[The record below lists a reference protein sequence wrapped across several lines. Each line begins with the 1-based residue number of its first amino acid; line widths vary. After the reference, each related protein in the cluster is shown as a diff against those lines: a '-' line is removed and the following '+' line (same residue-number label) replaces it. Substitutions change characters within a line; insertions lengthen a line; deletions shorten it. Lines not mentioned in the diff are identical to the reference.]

1 MDANYML
8 ACGIVWRKTADLE
21 AGWEL
26 VEALESPDPSLRL
39 LAQSLLV
46 ENGESSM
53 DLLEG
58 AVATGIVS
66 PQAAGWC
73 MAEILRIRATQTN
86 TWTNSQAAPGR
97 GVAGLTK
104 PDNDQLKEVSLWSRQ

>member
-8 ACGIVWRKTADLE
+8 ACGIVWRKTADPE

-26 VEALESPDPSLRL
+26 VEALESPDPRLRL

-46 ENGESSM
+46 DNGEDSM
-53 DLLEG
+53 DLLES

-66 PQAAGWC
+66 PRVAGPC
-73 MAEILRIRATQTN
+73 MAEILRSGKARRTGGPTIKQHL
-86 TWTNSQAAPGR
+86 
-97 GVAGLTK
+97 V
-104 PDNDQLKEVSLWSRQ
+104 DVSLC